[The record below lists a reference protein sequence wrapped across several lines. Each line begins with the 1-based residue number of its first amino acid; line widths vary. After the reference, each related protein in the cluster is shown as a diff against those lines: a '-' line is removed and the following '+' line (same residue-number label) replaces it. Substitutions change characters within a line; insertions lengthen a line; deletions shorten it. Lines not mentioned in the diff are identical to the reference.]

1 MKQRTHKLLALLM
14 VLVMAI
20 SAVVPA
26 FAAGVEPIPYDGDT
40 VQVIKADGSPMG
52 MMKPQDGTTAVID
65 SDNVAVHYIPSKQT
79 YNGLHWG
86 AVDDDPLTRDVA
98 MGDNNAFDFTLDKS
112 VCGTAVPVVPLKD
125 DGTPASAQYYMAI
138 PAEDKLSD
146 VTPDPQPDPDPQPGT
161 DPQPAGED
169 RIDLEIINTTGMFK
183 GLYAYV
189 VTENG
194 QSTLVVALNGS
205 SYHNLIPG
213 TYAQAVAAG
222 EDRSNWI
229 VGAQDADGKWY
240 FSIPLA
246 EGQTYIPVV
255 SVSQTYLDKY
265 ENGENPIE
273 RAYYPRQFVL
283 DLTARTL
290 TVGDYDETLSVT
302 VKSTLEGFSPAETA
316 QMRVVGGPNSNNF
329 RVVPV
334 LQMPDS
340 AWDQIFYPTV
350 AEGKLT
356 AAAAV
361 LADDKTFTLDICNAP
376 TLYAFQDKEP
386 IPLRLRMAESG
397 ETISA
402 WMTVDLLAGTILIE
416 ADNTPAEKITYT
428 VTAGGDGTWTRGSA
442 DGFTMTVKRSAVDET
457 TFSRFTGVTVDGK
470 ALSASDYEAAAG
482 SLVLTLK
489 AAYLET
495 LSAGKHEITVSFD
508 DGTAATSL
516 TVREAGVPAPD
527 TDDLSAGL
535 WPILAILA
543 VAGLALLP
551 LKRRAA

>member
-14 VLVMAI
+14 VLVMAV

-40 VQVIKADGSPMG
+40 VQVIKDDGSGFG
-52 MMKPQDGTTAVID
+52 MFAPQEGTTCVINGGDVVIHYVPKNTTVYGWLHFGAITDELTKDVTFNEDGTFDITLSKDQCGWAIPVAPIKKSDDTA
-65 SDNVAVHYIPSKQT
+65 T
-79 YNGLHWG
+79 
-86 AVDDDPLTRDVA
+86 T
-98 MGDNNAFDFTLDKS
+98 
-112 VCGTAVPVVPLKD
+112 
-125 DGTPASAQYYMAI
+125 SAQYYLAI
-138 PAEDKLSD
+138 PTEDKLED
-146 VTPDPQPDPDPQPGT
+146 ETPAPQPEPEPEPQPVG
-161 DPQPAGED
+161 DE

-334 LQMPDS
+334 LQMPDG

-442 DGFTMTVKRSAVDET
+442 DGFTMTVKRSAADET

-535 WPILAILA
+535 WPILVILA